1 MQEKMFY
8 YILFAIGIM
17 ILRLP
22 DKTKEAIIW
31 FPFELSGKVGLWII
45 FVLPVKM
52 LKLASH
58 LWKII
63 ISLFKKR

>member
-22 DKTKEAIIW
+22 SKTKEDIIW
-31 FPFELSGKVGLWII
+31 FPFALLGNLGAAIVIFLLNKGKQFG
-45 FVLPVKM
+45 
-52 LKLASH
+52 SY